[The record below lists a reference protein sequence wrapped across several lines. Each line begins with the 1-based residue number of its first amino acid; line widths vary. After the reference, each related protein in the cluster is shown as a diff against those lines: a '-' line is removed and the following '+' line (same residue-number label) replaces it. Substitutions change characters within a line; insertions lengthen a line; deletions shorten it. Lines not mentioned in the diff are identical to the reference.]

1 MQFIHNAWYVA
12 GWASEF
18 GEDLRRVTI
27 LATHLVMY
35 RTSEGDVIALEDRCP
50 TAFYHCPKDGAS
62 ATAYNADITV

>member
-1 MQFIHNAWYVA
+1 MQFIHDAWYVA

-50 TAFYHCPKDGAS
+50 HRLLPLSK
-62 ATAYNADITV
+62 